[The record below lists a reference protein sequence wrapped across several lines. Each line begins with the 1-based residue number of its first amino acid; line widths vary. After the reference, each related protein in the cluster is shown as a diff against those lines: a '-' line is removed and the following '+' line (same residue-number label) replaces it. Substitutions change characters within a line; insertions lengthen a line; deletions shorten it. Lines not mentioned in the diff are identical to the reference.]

1 MTGIDKERES
11 MARATAIAVVLVLTA
26 LCRPGTVLA
35 PITAAAQSSQVQSSQ
50 ASPPATA
57 EDVAKLRQS
66 LAELRA
72 QLAALNRR
80 LNAIEEQ
87 LNSIQK

>member
-1 MTGIDKERES
+1 MI
-11 MARATAIAVVLVLTA
+11 RAAAIAVVLVLMA
-26 LCRPGTVLA
+26 LCRPGTVIA
-35 PITAAAQSSQVQSSQ
+35 PSTAAAQSSQ

-66 LAELRA
+66 LEELRA

>member
-1 MTGIDKERES
+1 MI
-11 MARATAIAVVLVLTA
+11 RAAAIAVVLVLMA
-26 LCRPGTVLA
+26 LCRPGTVIA
-35 PITAAAQSSQVQSSQ
+35 PSTATAQSAQ

-57 EDVAKLRQS
+57 EDVAKLRRS
-66 LAELRA
+66 LEELRA

-80 LNAIEEQ
+80 LDAIEEQ

>member
-1 MTGIDKERES
+1 MI
-11 MARATAIAVVLVLTA
+11 RAAAIAVVLVLMA
-26 LCRPGTVLA
+26 LCRPGTL
-35 PITAAAQSSQVQSSQ
+35 TAQTPVPAQSSQ
-50 ASPPATA
+50 ASAPATA

-66 LAELRA
+66 LEELRA
-72 QLAALNRR
+72 QLAALIRR

>member
-1 MTGIDKERES
+1 MS
-11 MARATAIAVVLVLTA
+11 RAIAIAVLLTLMP
-26 LCRPGTVLA
+26 LCRPGT
-35 PITAAAQSSQVQSSQ
+35 IAAQTPVPAQSSQ
-50 ASPPATA
+50 ASAPATA

-66 LAELRA
+66 LEELRA

-80 LNAIEEQ
+80 LNAIEEE